1 MNADLHLESAS
12 VALTPGGGGDAGGPL
27 AEEACPASPPA
38 APSGS
43 SGAGGFS
50 YDEVFPALPEK
61 EAVPEVSS
69 SSGSLGQWNHRMHVK
84 SSVITQV
91 GGGARRGGCL
101 TVKPLAAKGWLAYLG
116 FTVLECVTF
125 SGDCFQQENSL
136 AYLGRLSG

>member
-1 MNADLHLESAS
+1 MTRSLHACLQLYCLTLDKSPATMNADLHLESAS

-91 GGGARRGGCL
+91 GGGARRG
-101 TVKPLAAKGWLAYLG
+101 
-116 FTVLECVTF
+116 VLNRQAP
-125 SGDCFQQENSL
+125 SS
-136 AYLGRLSG
+136 